1 MEDNKAEKNE
11 EHFLEA
17 SVEFTLKEFKEENVE
32 KASNSS
38 FPDENSGSDFEK
50 ELWDHPSV
58 RGHLFWHI
66 SFRENNQLSDKKNP
80 RNRKVSILTFFI
92 WRKKNQWLWCKK
104 EKKNPWNHYSILT
117 LLFDEKN
124 QWRIFHEIICWIWPF
139 RWTRKIRDFDQRN
152 TRNRNVTT
160 SFFSISR
167 EK

>member
-38 FPDENSGSDFEK
+38 QASSFPDQNSGSDFEK

-66 SFRENNQLSDKKNP
+66 SFRENNRLSDKQNP
-80 RNRKVSILTFFI
+80 RNRKVSILTFSFG
-92 WRKKNQWLWCKK
+92 
-104 EKKNPWNHYSILT
+104 EKKSVTLMQKNP
-117 LLFDEKN
+117 
-124 QWRIFHEIICWIWPF
+124 
-139 RWTRKIRDFDQRN
+139 
-152 TRNRNVTT
+152 
-160 SFFSISR
+160 
-167 EK
+167 

>member
-66 SFRENNQLSDKKNP
+66 SFRENNQLSDKTSWFPNKGSS
-80 RNRKVSILTFFI
+80 RVFESWVARKLGGRSGFYKMGDSCILGSG
-92 WRKKNQWLWCKK
+92 
-104 EKKNPWNHYSILT
+104 Y
-117 LLFDEKN
+117 
-124 QWRIFHEIICWIWPF
+124 
-139 RWTRKIRDFDQRN
+139 
-152 TRNRNVTT
+152 
-160 SFFSISR
+160 
-167 EK
+167 